1 MSADSGLKSG
11 LPPKAIPYPF
21 DTRPSIASFIG
32 DVMVTGVEE
41 SEGEEGVRM
50 YVGPRYNWMFVRV
63 TDPDQISHL
72 QSRWG
77 CGQHVLASHATVQAL
92 GPVFCDEAGKASV

>member
-1 MSADSGLKSG
+1 MNDHESALQVRE
-11 LPPKAIPYPF
+11 IPYPF
-21 DTRPSIASFIG
+21 DTRPTIASFIG

-41 SEGEEGVRM
+41 VEGEEGVRM

-63 TDPDQISHL
+63 TEPEHVAKL

-77 CGQHVLASHATVQAL
+77 CGQHVVTSHAIVQAL
-92 GPVFCDEAGKASV
+92 GPVLVDEAGKASA